1 LALVVLT
8 DAPEADV
15 SIHSTALS
23 DIERGRGQH
32 TPKQQ
37 TGPPTELVLLDILQE
52 FSERLA
58 RLETAAS
65 RPIRGSLNQKQAA
78 EYLNRSDE
86 WLRREHAAGRG
97 PKRRRRGSRG
107 WDYGIADLEAYR
119 EAEGGDAA

>member
-1 LALVVLT
+1 M
-8 DAPEADV
+8 

-37 TGPPTELVLLDILQE
+37 TGPPTELALLDILRE
-52 FSERLA
+52 LSARLA

-65 RPIRGSLNQKQAA
+65 RPHRGSLNQKQAA

-107 WDYGIADLEAYR
+107 WDYGMADLESYR
-119 EAEGGDAA
+119 QADSGDA